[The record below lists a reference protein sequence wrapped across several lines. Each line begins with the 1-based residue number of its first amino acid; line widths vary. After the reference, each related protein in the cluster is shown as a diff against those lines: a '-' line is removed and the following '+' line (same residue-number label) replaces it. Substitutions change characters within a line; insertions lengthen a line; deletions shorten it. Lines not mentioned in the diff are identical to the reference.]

1 MIDVKIAADAV
12 RRDGVLTC
20 HLGEVVGRPVRTRI
34 EAEARR
40 AIDRMSRASCSSAHV
55 DLSGARPACLE
66 LGLNRDLLSIFRE
79 VAGESQR
86 LTALHVRRDHA
97 DAIPA
102 HLASWHVDAEHRDMV
117 RMIMYLVDVAEA
129 GAALEVVP
137 RAAAAPGEFADS
149 VGDVLSNPAFRSLS
163 DAEVAKTCPSSNW
176 RLLAGRAWSVHL
188 VATGSVL
195 HRVRAGEGVRWSMTY
210 TYLPSS
216 LAPDRHVRQPRCVR
230 ADERDAFGIVAAQ
243 PSVSVH
249 R

>member
-1 MIDVKIAADAV
+1 MIDVKVAADAV
-12 RRDGVLTC
+12 RQDGVLTC

-55 DLSGARPACLE
+55 DLSGPRPACLE
-66 LGLNRDLLSIFRE
+66 LGLNTDLLSIFRE
-79 VAGESQR
+79 FAGESQR

-97 DAIPA
+97 AALPA
-102 HLASWHVDAEHRDMV
+102 HLASWHVDAEHRDMI
-117 RMIMYLVDVAEA
+117 RMIMYLVDVPEA

-137 RAAAAPGEFADS
+137 RAAAPGEFADS

-163 DAEVAKTCPSSNW
+163 DAEVAKTCPRSNW
-176 RLLAGRAWSVHL
+176 RLLTGRAWSVHL

-195 HRVRAGEGVRWSMTY
+195 HRVRAGVGVRWSMTY

-216 LAPDRHVRQPRCVR
+216 LAPARHVRQPSCVR
-230 ADERDAFGIVAAQ
+230 PDERDAFGIVAAQ
-243 PSVSVH
+243 PTVSVH